1 MLFLVVG
8 VVLGRGSVQLVHA
21 ADFILSG
28 GSDCAAI
35 GIWNAATNTCT
46 LSGNIHGSV
55 EIRGSNI
62 TLDGAGRSIV
72 GAGTGVGS
80 GIEVLSFNLLYTN
93 VTIKNVSISGWQN
106 GVNLYRAYTATIASS
121 TIAANN
127 VGIVVGDSPTLTVTD
142 CIYNQPSLQ
151 SAHFSAHINCIYH
164 HAQDR
169 IMCT

>member
-1 MLFLVVG
+1 MRRLCLVMGVLIVG
-8 VVLGRGSVQLVHA
+8 LVLCRGSVPLVHA

-28 GSDCAAI
+28 DTDCVAI

-80 GIEVLSFNLLYTN
+80 GIEVLSFNL
-93 VTIKNVSISGWQN
+93 II
-106 GVNLYRAYTATIASS
+106 I
-121 TIAANN
+121 
-127 VGIVVGDSPTLTVTD
+127 
-142 CIYNQPSLQ
+142 
-151 SAHFSAHINCIYH
+151 
-164 HAQDR
+164 
-169 IMCT
+169 